1 MTAAPRRT
9 SPTCKWKSRLAAEAG
24 RGSWSL
30 PVPLGWMQ
38 LAHRPL
44 RLLVAVAGIAFAVML
59 ILMQLGFRSALF
71 ESTLRF
77 HERFRYDIALFST
90 DSVFIVRPAPFTIR
104 RLYEALGSGD
114 VESVSPVYIFPATW
128 KNPWDNS
135 RRSLNAVGIDPTRDL
150 LDTPGFSENLPKL
163 AAQDVVL
170 FDRASRP
177 EFGPVG
183 EKWRDGM
190 PLVTEVNDRSVS
202 VVGLVEIGPSF
213 GIDGTVLTS
222 VDNWL
227 RLFPEKSRNQISLGL
242 VTLRPGVDPDAAR
255 DRLREYV
262 PADVLVLTKADFAAR
277 EKAYWNGA
285 TPIGYVFAFGAIMG
299 LVVGA
304 IIVYQILFAD
314 VSEHLREY
322 ATLRAIGYRNR
333 FVSGIVMQQAAI
345 LAVLGYLPGLLAS
358 WLLYRSAAQ
367 ATRLPLHLTADR
379 AVTVFLLTLAMCALS
394 GFLALRKVRKLDPA
408 EVF

>member
-1 MTAAPRRT
+1 M
-9 SPTCKWKSRLAAEAG
+9 AAEPA
-24 RGSWSL
+24 
-30 PVPLGWMQ
+30 PLGWLQ
-38 LAHRPL
+38 LKHRPL
-44 RLLVAVAGIAFAVML
+44 RLAVAVAGIAFAVLL
-59 ILMQLGFRSALF
+59 ILMQLGFRAALF

-104 RLYEALGSGD
+104 RLYEALGSPD
-114 VESVSPVYIFPATW
+114 VASVSPVYIFPATW
-128 KNPWDNS
+128 KNPWNNE
-135 RRSLNAVGIDPTRDL
+135 RRSINAVGLDPTRDL
-150 LDTPGFSENLPKL
+150 LETPGFAENLHRL
-163 AAQDVVL
+163 GAQDVVL

-177 EFGPVG
+177 EFGPVAAQWSDDRPI
-183 EKWRDGM
+183 E
-190 PLVTEVNDRSVS
+190 TEVNDRAVE

-213 GIDGTVLTS
+213 GIDGTLLTS

-227 RLFPEKSRNQISLGL
+227 RLFPERPRNQIQLGL
-242 VTLRPGVDPDAAR
+242 VTLKPGVDPVAAR
-255 DRLREYV
+255 DRLRAKV
-262 PADVLVLTKADFAAR
+262 PPDVLVMTKADFAAR

-333 FVSGIVMQQAAI
+333 FVAGIVLQQAAI
-345 LAVLGYLPGLLAS
+345 LAVLGYLPGMAAS
-358 WLLYRSAAQ
+358 WWLYRSAAH
-367 ATRLPLHLTADR
+367 ATRLPLHLTAER
-379 AVTVFLLTLAMCALS
+379 ASTVFLLTLAMCALS
-394 GFLALRKVRKLDPA
+394 GFLALRKVRRLDPA